1 MKGSNLTQSPRKFS
15 IFVLLVFFALFI
27 ALCVRPLSNNKMPE
41 AILGSFDSTGA
52 AILIIGIPYLFHR
65 FY

>member
-1 MKGSNLTQSPRKFS
+1 
-15 IFVLLVFFALFI
+15 
-27 ALCVRPLSNNKMPE
+27 MPE

>member
-15 IFVLLVFFALFI
+15 ILVLFVFFALFI
-27 ALCVRPLSNNKMPE
+27 AVCARPLSNNRMPE
-41 AILGSFDSTGA
+41 AVLGSFDSTGA
-52 AILIIGIPYLFHR
+52 AILIIGFPYLFHR